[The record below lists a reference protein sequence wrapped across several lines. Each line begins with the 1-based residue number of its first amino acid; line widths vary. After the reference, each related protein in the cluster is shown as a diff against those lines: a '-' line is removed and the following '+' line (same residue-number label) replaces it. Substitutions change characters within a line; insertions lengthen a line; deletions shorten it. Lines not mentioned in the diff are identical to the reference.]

1 MMQNSPDNSVLVVF
15 LVHLFFFFFYV
26 FGRKYKAKM
35 YYFSFVIRLSNASN
49 VTINHNYNV

>member
-15 LVHLFFFFFYV
+15 LVHLLFLFLV
-26 FGRKYKAKM
+26 GKYKAKM